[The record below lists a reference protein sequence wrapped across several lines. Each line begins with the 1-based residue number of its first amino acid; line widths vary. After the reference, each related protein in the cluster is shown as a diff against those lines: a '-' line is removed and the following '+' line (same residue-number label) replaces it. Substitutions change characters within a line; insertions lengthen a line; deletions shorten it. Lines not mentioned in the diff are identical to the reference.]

1 MFCMNATRW
10 NPDQKGTSSTELVH
24 NMACPCRHPC
34 HSVMT
39 MSPLLRYG
47 ELVRFK
53 RGQVLWRRGQPAE
66 SFVGV
71 CTGRLKLSW
80 SRPNG
85 SELVLTMVGRGA
97 LVGEE
102 TALPGQRHFSDC
114 VVLNDGKGIFMDHR
128 LLRLA
133 IDEDPEMGNVLLGAS
148 CSRSVLVEHRFEEM
162 GGGTVQYRVARLMY
176 RIALE
181 SGLRDARGVFV
192 PVPMKRR
199 EVGAMVGC
207 RTETVIRLFTKW
219 KKMGL
224 IEHIREGFV
233 VGDMVALARL
243 SRMPMGKGAS

>member
-1 MFCMNATRW
+1 
-10 NPDQKGTSSTELVH
+10 
-24 NMACPCRHPC
+24 
-34 HSVMT
+34 MT
-39 MSPLLRYG
+39 LSPLLRYG
-47 ELVRFK
+47 EMFRYK

-66 SFVGV
+66 SFVVV

-80 SRPNG
+80 SRPDG
-85 SELVLTMVGRGA
+85 SEIVLTMVDRGA

-102 TALPGQRHFSDC
+102 TALPGQRHYSDC
-114 VVLNDGKGIFMDHR
+114 VVLSDGKGVFMDHR
-128 LLRLA
+128 LLRRA
-133 IDEDPEMGNVLLGAS
+133 IDDDPEMGNVLLGAS
-148 CSRSVLVEHRFEEM
+148 CSRSVLMEHRFEEM
-162 GGGTVQYRVARLMY
+162 GGGVVQYRVARLMY
-176 RIALE
+176 RIALA

-224 IEHIREGFV
+224 MEHIREGFV
-233 VGDMVALARL
+233 VGDMAALARL